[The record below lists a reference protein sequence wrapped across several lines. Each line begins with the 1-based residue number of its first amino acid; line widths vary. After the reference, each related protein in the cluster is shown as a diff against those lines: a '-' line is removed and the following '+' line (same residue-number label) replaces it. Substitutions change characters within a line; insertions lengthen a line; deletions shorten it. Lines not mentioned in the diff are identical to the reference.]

1 MDARGALNRETA
13 TTTKATTDAKS
24 SPRRR
29 FLLSRFAV
37 AIAASLSAACAG
49 SVPLEEVQAPPSA
62 FPPPFAPPSPPR
74 ALTAALAPQE
84 SAPAPAAPRA
94 SFDVAPRAPRPES
107 RPGLGTEWGEA
118 RYSPTHDV
126 PFTRADEE
134 RPLATTELRYDDE
147 RGVEA
152 LASYAES
159 RGHRAHTWNAVG
171 GAITIWL
178 AGGDGNPLDVVEAG
192 GHTFVIGEAGERY
205 SIFLENHTGHRFE
218 AVASVDGL
226 DVIDGSPGALEN
238 RGYLLMPYGTLEIRR
253 LPPVGGERGGFSVR
267 TGQGLLRREDGG
279 EPQRRGHRGRV
290 LRRARGRLGRRRVRR
305 GEAAGDGESVSGRE
319 FLKSKRLGKRRA
331 TSAPASPIRAT

>member
-13 TTTKATTDAKS
+13 TTKATTDAKS

-62 FPPPFAPPSPPR
+62 SPPPFAPPSPPS
-74 ALTAALAPQE
+74 ALTAAQE
-84 SAPAPAAPRA
+84 SAPAPAAPHA
-94 SFDVAPRAPRPES
+94 SFDEARRAPRPES

-159 RGHRAHTWNAVG
+159 RGHRAHTWNAAG

-178 AGGDGNPLDVVEAG
+178 AGGDGNPLDVVEAS

-218 AVASVDGL
+218 AVATVDGL

-238 RGYLLMPYGTLEIRR
+238 RGYLLMPYGTLEIDGFRR
-253 LPPVGGERGGFSVR
+253 SEASVAAFRFGRVKDSYAAKMGASRNVGVIGVAFFGERGDDWGAGAYDEVR
-267 TGQGLLRREDGG
+267 
-279 EPQRRGHRGRV
+279 
-290 LRRARGRLGRRRVRR
+290 
-305 GEAAGDGESVSGRE
+305 
-319 FLKSKRLGKRRA
+319 RRA
-331 TSAPASPIRAT
+331 TANPFPGGSF

>member
-1 MDARGALNRETA
+1 MDAKGALNRETA
-13 TTTKATTDAKS
+13 TTKATVEAKG

-37 AIAASLSAACAG
+37 ALAASFAAACAG
-49 SVPLEEVQAPPSA
+49 SVPREQVQAPPWA
-62 FPPPFAPPSPPR
+62 PPPPLALSSPPGAVARSVAPP
-74 ALTAALAPQE
+74 E
-84 SAPAPAAPRA
+84 SAPAPAAPQA
-94 SFDVAPRAPRPES
+94 AFDQAPRAPRPES

-126 PFTRADEE
+126 PFTRADDA

-152 LASYAES
+152 LASYAAG
-159 RGHRAHTWNAVG
+159 RGERAHTWSAAG

-178 AGGDGNPLDVVEAG
+178 AGGDGDPLDVVEAG

-218 AVASVDGL
+218 AVATVDGL

-238 RGYLLMPYGTLEIRR
+238 RGYLLMPYATLEIDGFRR
-253 LPPVGGERGGFSVR
+253 SEASVAAFRFGRVKDSYAAKMGASRNVGVIGVAFFAERGDDWGPGAYDEVR
-267 TGQGLLRREDGG
+267 
-279 EPQRRGHRGRV
+279 
-290 LRRARGRLGRRRVRR
+290 
-305 GEAAGDGESVSGRE
+305 
-319 FLKSKRLGKRRA
+319 RRA
-331 TSAPASPIRAT
+331 TANPFPGASY